1 MAGVRCPSGPSKS
14 SAAAK
19 PINAD
24 AFSAV
29 FAHACKG
36 AWDDVLRDDLLQVK
50 APRENLGAKHG
61 AEILHMAAEVSKF
74 SEEICCLPIADC
86 MRSAF
91 VGKAF
96 VRCRMIE
103 INT

>member
-1 MAGVRCPSGPSKS
+1 MNPLCILSGFKRNAEVGDMAGARCPSGPSKS

-36 AWDDVLRDDLLQVK
+36 TWDDVLRDDVPKVK
-50 APRENLGAKHG
+50 NSKYGS
-61 AEILHMAAEVSKF
+61 EILHMAAEVSKF
-74 SEEICCLPIADC
+74 S
-86 MRSAF
+86 
-91 VGKAF
+91 
-96 VRCRMIE
+96 
-103 INT
+103 